1 MVKTESWNLADASLT
16 FISEGSFVVLVV
28 SP

>member
-1 MVKTESWNLADASLT
+1 MVKTESLKLADASLT
-16 FISEGSFVVLVV
+16 FISEGSFIVLFV